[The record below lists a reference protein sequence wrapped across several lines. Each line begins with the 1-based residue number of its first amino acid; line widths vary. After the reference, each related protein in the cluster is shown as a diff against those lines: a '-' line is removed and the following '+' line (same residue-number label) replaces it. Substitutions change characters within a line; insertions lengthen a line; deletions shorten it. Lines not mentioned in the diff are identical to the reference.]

1 MSTIRPHRDVVQLE
15 RQRWRIQ
22 WMAGRLASTVLPGA
36 GRPGHGYFSPSRSRM
51 AAMSSTPSKVIV
63 MGRHAL
69 LEIARLKQARLQY
82 KREHIV
88 KATA

>member
-1 MSTIRPHRDVVQLE
+1 
-15 RQRWRIQ
+15 
-22 WMAGRLASTVLPGA
+22 
-36 GRPGHGYFSPSRSRM
+36 M